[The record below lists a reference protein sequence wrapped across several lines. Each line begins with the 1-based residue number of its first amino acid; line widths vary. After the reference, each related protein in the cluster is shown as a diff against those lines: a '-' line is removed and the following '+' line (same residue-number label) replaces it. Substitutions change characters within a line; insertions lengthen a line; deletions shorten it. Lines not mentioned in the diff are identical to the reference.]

1 MTVDDEGDTP
11 PDHQLVRAAQAGE
24 PAAFPA
30 LARRYRPRLE
40 RFLRRETGNP
50 TRAADLAQDAL
61 DDAFEDLADL
71 RNPQAFY
78 PWLHRIAYRL
88 LLADW
93 RYRRPLVPLGRL
105 RDLLGP
111 APVVPVLTRLLVR
124 ESAAELS
131 PALYQVLVLH
141 DELGYT
147 VPEIAAALGI
157 SVAAAKARLTR
168 ARAGMRARYPEG
180 GRREDP

>member
-1 MTVDDEGDTP
+1 MAVDDEGNTP
-11 PDHQLVRAAQAGE
+11 PDHQFVRAAQAGQ
-24 PAAFPA
+24 PAAFQA

-50 TRAADLAQDAL
+50 ILAADLAQDAF

-88 LLADW
+88 LLVDW
-93 RYRRPLVPLGRL
+93 RYRRPLVPLDRL

-111 APVVPVLTRLLVR
+111 APVLPALTRLLVR
-124 ESAAELS
+124 ESAADLS
-131 PALYQVLVLH
+131 PALYRVLVLH

-157 SVAAAKARLTR
+157 SVEATKARLKR
-168 ARAGMRARYPEG
+168 AHAGMRARYPEA
-180 GRREDP
+180 